1 MRRNIG
7 DIGLPDENLEKKCVI
22 EGADQCNG
30 CEVFS
35 KHRTETLQN
44 AESIFDAT
52 DDMREFVK
60 KCLKHC
66 SKTVDN
72 RLKK

>member
-1 MRRNIG
+1 MGCNAG
-7 DIGLPDENLEKKCVI
+7 DIGLFDKNMDIGGVNDC
-22 EGADQCNG
+22 CNR

-35 KHRTETLQN
+35 KHRIETLQN

-52 DDMREFVK
+52 DDMREFVE
-60 KCLKHC
+60 KCSKHC